1 MTSPTV
7 RDLVYDMALK
17 LFVWRCVLKLCDFLG
32 HFCLRMWSSVIETAV
47 YPYREIKQTVKLDT
61 TSSMCCFVTLRAR
74 FEATWVGFTA
84 RSDFMIYLF
93 IFIFLPFYPFSSS
106 FIFWRP
112 VILYVSCFSPPV
124 FLPFVAFLYS
134 FYSFLPLVL
143 YVLFFISF
151 LLSLYCRLI
160 SWFLLASRLNFLIYI
175 LVCNL
180 PRNIRRT
187 RLKTSGRNKL
197 VYCDIGYLDNDT
209 CLPFSQFFT
218 VRPLGTLL
226 FWLYIPVQLPHTL
239 GGFSLK

>member
-1 MTSPTV
+1 M
-7 RDLVYDMALK
+7 
-17 LFVWRCVLKLCDFLG
+17 
-32 HFCLRMWSSVIETAV
+32 ETAI

-74 FEATWVGFTA
+74 FEATWVGFTV
-84 RSDFMIYLF
+84 RSNFMIYLF
-93 IFIFLPFYPFSSS
+93 IFIFLPFYLFSSS

-112 VILYVSCFSPPV
+112 VILCFLLFSPRFPY
-124 FLPFVAFLYS
+124 FGAFLYS

-160 SWFLLASRLNFLIYI
+160 SCFLLASRLNFLIYI

-187 RLKTSGRNKL
+187 RLKTSGRKKL

-209 CLPFSQFFT
+209 WLPFSQFFH
-218 VRPLGTLL
+218 G
-226 FWLYIPVQLPHTL
+226 LPFRNAAVLAIYSSSAT
-239 GGFSLK
+239 SDIRRI